1 MAELLNTVL
10 AMSLTGSYVIVFVVV
25 LRWLLRRLPKSY
37 TCALWAV
44 VLFRLLSPVTVRTP
58 ASVLPQPAL
67 PRAMPLLGEM
77 TPLLPN
83 PALPLPQVLPAAA
96 PPPDLMTVLAWVWL
110 GGALLLLGYSAIC
123 YLRLHRRVAGA
134 VWVEANVYESAA
146 IGSPFV
152 LGLIKPK
159 IYLPPDI
166 SPIERSYILRHE
178 QIHIRTFD
186 YLIKPLAFGT
196 LCLHWFNPL
205 CWLAFVLFGRDMEM
219 SCDERVI
226 RELGDNIRPNYSS
239 SLLAMSTKGGFIGG
253 GPLAFGESGVGQR
266 IKNVLNFRKPAFW
279 LALLAVL
286 VVALAVGGLATN
298 PVEKGGA
305 DFADTQTEI
314 TPEQPVS
321 MPEPSS
327 IPPQPED
334 TQEQGVIQLTN
345 NGLTEVE
352 NQELAEQEARYDA
365 MTEQEQYIALE
376 GGTVGCKR
384 FIHMWW
390 EESIDMNLIRYV
402 GVDAFGRW
410 VKQLTDYKC
419 ASIYDFVRQYGLDYE
434 TFAELVTKNGLE
446 ELYPLDR
453 VKPRFVYFNLPMSRE
468 EAHLQTL
475 GEKYIEPTA
484 VLGIFAYT
492 WDSPEQIKPE
502 DLTQF
507 FLLDYTLIKK
517 KEMPQYTFGG
527 TPEQALAKYS
537 DNIFMAASEDFSV
550 AGIYVSEQTMH
561 EGVQK
566 RFDVTPEQI
575 KQAPEYNASLEAY
588 IYENWGFG
596 GGGSVWV
603 TAAREEPNNVLA
615 IDFEIY
621 VGEIRE
627 VVWHATVRVDTKEFK
642 YLSCQYF
649 DGL

>member
-1 MAELLNTVL
+1 MTELFATVL
-10 AMSLTGSYVIVFVVV
+10 QMSLTGSYVIAVVVV
-25 LRWLLRRLPKSY
+25 LRFIILRRLPKYSY
-37 TCALWAV
+37 ALWAV
-44 VLFRLLSPVTVRTP
+44 VLFRLLSPVTVQNT
-58 ASVLPQPAL
+58 ASLIPQSADPLSIIIRGGGAAAL
-67 PRAMPLLGEM
+67 PNLNIAAGALPTGEM
-77 TPLLPN
+77 VTATPN
-83 PALPLPQVLPAAA
+83 V
-96 PPPDLMTVLAWVWL
+96 MTILSWVWVC
-110 GGALLLLGYSAIC
+110 GAVLLLSYSAVSC
-123 YLRLHRRVAGA
+123 FRLHRRVAGA
-134 VWVEANVYESAA
+134 VCLEGNIYQSSA
-146 IGSPFV
+146 ISSPFV

-159 IYLPPDI
+159 IYLPTDI
-166 SPIERSYILRHE
+166 SPNERSYILLHE
-178 QIHIRTFD
+178 QIHIRRLD
-186 YLIKPLAFGT
+186 YLIKPLAFLT

-219 SCDERVI
+219 SCDEGVI
-226 RELGDNIRPNYSS
+226 RELGDDIRPGYSD
-239 SLLAMSTKGGFIGG
+239 SLLAMSTKGSFVGG

-266 IKNVLNFRKPAFW
+266 IKNVLSFRKPAFW
-279 LALLAVL
+279 LTLLAVL

-298 PVEKGGA
+298 PVEKEGA
-305 DFADTQTEI
+305 EFADTQTEI
-314 TPEQPVS
+314 APEQSVS
-321 MPEPSS
+321 TPEPSP
-327 IPPQPED
+327 IPPQPEG
-334 TQEQGVIQLTN
+334 TPGVIQLTN
-345 NGLTEVE
+345 NGLTEAE
-352 NQELAEQEARYDA
+352 NQELAEQEARYNA
-365 MTEQEQYIALE
+365 MTEQEQYLALE
-376 GGTVGCKR
+376 GGNVGCKR

-402 GVDAFGRW
+402 GVDAFDRW
-410 VKQLTDYKC
+410 VKQLTDYDC
-419 ASIYDFVRQYGLDYE
+419 ASIYNFVRQYGLDYE

-507 FLLDYTLIKK
+507 FLLDYTLIHK

-527 TPEQALAKYS
+527 TQEQALAKYS
-537 DNIFMAASEDFSV
+537 DDIFLAASQDNSV
-550 AGIYVSEQTMH
+550 AGIYVREQTMH
-561 EGVQK
+561 QGVQ
-566 RFDVTPEQI
+566 RYFDVPAEQI
-575 KQAPEYNASLEAY
+575 KQAPEYNAPQGAY
-588 IYENWGFG
+588 VYENWGFG

-621 VGEIRE
+621 VGEVRE

-649 DGL
+649 DGP